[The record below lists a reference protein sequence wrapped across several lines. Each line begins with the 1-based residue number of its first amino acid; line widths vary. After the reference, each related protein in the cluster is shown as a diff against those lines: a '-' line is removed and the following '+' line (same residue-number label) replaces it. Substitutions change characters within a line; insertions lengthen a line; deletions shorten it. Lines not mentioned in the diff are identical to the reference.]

1 MPKDV
6 TARKR
11 VALRNIVSVST
22 RESSAISTANAV
34 TVQMHLP
41 DDILIL
47 FISLHTASTILQ
59 FRSKGLNTF
68 CSGVG

>member
-11 VALRNIVSVST
+11 AAPRNTANVSV

-47 FISLHTASTILQ
+47 FISLHTASTIPQ
-59 FRSKGLNTF
+59 FRSKGLNTL